1 MENDNKLK
9 IKNVKTYTQDMARAI
24 GSDKGGLMKK
34 IIHEEEQSEAQK
46 INLSP
51 KSRKN
56 RLFMFISMLLIILA
70 FAISVFLLFFNKN
83 SGTVLIAPQFTS
95 IIFTDQTSFK
105 EVDKF
110 TKDELVKAVLK
121 QVKSTKVKPG
131 GIEGIYLAEDKK
143 VIDFKR
149 FVVLTKSD
157 SISGKTD
164 FFNPNFLLGVA
175 NNETKDFFILLRV
188 RSFPDVFPVMRIW
201 EDRILYDLYGFFET
215 DISPKTSYL
224 FTKDWE
230 DGIVGN
236 KNARILK
243 DEEGKIILMYVF
255 INDSSIIITDS
266 EIATREV
273 ILRLSSSQI
282 KK

>member
-1 MENDNKLK
+1 
-9 IKNVKTYTQDMARAI
+9 
-24 GSDKGGLMKK
+24 MKK
-34 IIHEEEQSEAQK
+34 IIHEEDQSEAQK

-70 FAISVFLLFFNKN
+70 FALSIFLLFFSKN
-83 SGTVLIAPQFTS
+83 SDTISVAPQFTS

-105 EVDKF
+105 EIDKF
-110 TKDELVKAVLK
+110 TKDELVRAVLK
-121 QVKSTKVKPG
+121 QVKSTKVKLG

-143 VIDFKR
+143 VIDFER
-149 FVVLTKSD
+149 FVALTKSD

-164 FFNPNFLLGVA
+164 FFSPNFLLGVA
-175 NNETKDFFILLRV
+175 NNETKDFFILLKV
-188 RSFPDVFPVMRIW
+188 RSFPDVFPVMRVW

-215 DISPKTSYL
+215 DISSKTGYL

-236 KNARILK
+236 KNARILR
-243 DEEGKIILMYVF
+243 DDDGKIILMYVF
-255 INDSSIIITDS
+255 INDSSVIITDS
-266 EIATREV
+266 ETASREV